1 MCINSV
7 FLLECKFL
15 EEYFFKKSHF
25 AQVDVQHFLGYL
37 VAKTV
42 KNLPAVWETWVR
54 SLGWE
59 DSLEEGIA
67 AHSSVLAWII
77 PTDRRAWWGRRVRD
91 DSVTEHTAQENQMVT
106 VIGVF
111 T

>member
-1 MCINSV
+1 MSCFCVWSN
-7 FLLECKFL
+7 
-15 EEYFFKKSHF
+15 H
-25 AQVDVQHFLGYL
+25 
-37 VAKTV
+37 KTV

-77 PTDRRAWWGRRVRD
+77 PADRRAWWGRRVRD